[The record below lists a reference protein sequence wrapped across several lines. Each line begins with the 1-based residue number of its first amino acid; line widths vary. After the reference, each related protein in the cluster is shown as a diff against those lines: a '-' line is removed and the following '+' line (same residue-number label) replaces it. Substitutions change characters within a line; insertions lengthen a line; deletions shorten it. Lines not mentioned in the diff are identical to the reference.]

1 MPYYIIF
8 SKSAKEHQTVKSLK
22 RIAKKNDIDI
32 EFRLQEKEMV
42 NHSRTGRVTR
52 KYTLIPGYIFARS
65 PESIS
70 PETLSILTGAN
81 DFFYFLTYSDKS
93 YEMRGDDERYCSQL
107 FDFPQVIRQ
116 KNVFIKAGEV
126 VIVTRGAF
134 TTLKGKILKI
144 IEIGLIFIHSM
155 ISISI
160 SIIFQHQLKIVA
172 SIKVM
177 SIITVIYNIFL

>member
-8 SKSAKEHQTVKSLK
+8 IKSAKEHQTVKSLK

-116 KNVFIKAGEV
+116 KNVF
-126 VIVTRGAF
+126 

-144 IEIGLIFIHSM
+144 DMKRERADVEIMILGKPTRISLPIDHVEGSPENENEEKNNLIES
-155 ISISI
+155 
-160 SIIFQHQLKIVA
+160 
-172 SIKVM
+172 
-177 SIITVIYNIFL
+177 

>member
-52 KYTLIPGYIFARS
+52 KYTLVPGYIFARS

-144 IEIGLIFIHSM
+144 DMKRERADVEIMILGKPTRISLPIDHVEGSSENENEEKNNLIE
-155 ISISI
+155 
-160 SIIFQHQLKIVA
+160 
-172 SIKVM
+172 
-177 SIITVIYNIFL
+177 N